1 VASVREVLSGFT
13 AANEGLL
20 FPGFENG
27 YYYAVDCRLHA
38 CTDMR
43 RWALVV
49 ELAGYNPRA
58 GNLIDVLHFFGNC
71 LTRGRQ
77 GYENGDFLYRIDNMA
92 EVWDP
97 ATDGY
102 RGGMPVVVRGQPV
115 QAMARAGEPMWDI
128 CRRLT
133 PGHRE
138 LLLADESEWRSRN
151 LPRVLVLDDWNHP
164 DLSTTP
170 PSASETFQLIAE
182 VLATGDPARH
192 RPTQLPNTHWSNWPE
207 SGSL

>member
-1 VASVREVLSGFT
+1 MREVLSGFN
-13 AANEGLL
+13 AANEELL
-20 FPGFENG
+20 FPDFENG

-102 RGGMPVVVRGQPV
+102 RGGMPV
-115 QAMARAGEPMWDI
+115 
-128 CRRLT
+128 
-133 PGHRE
+133 
-138 LLLADESEWRSRN
+138 RSRTEERK
-151 LPRVLVLDDWNHP
+151 LTQAPGDQHERFAVGR
-164 DLSTTP
+164 TR
-170 PSASETFQLIAE
+170 
-182 VLATGDPARH
+182 LAPVV
-192 RPTQLPNTHWSNWPE
+192 S
-207 SGSL
+207 